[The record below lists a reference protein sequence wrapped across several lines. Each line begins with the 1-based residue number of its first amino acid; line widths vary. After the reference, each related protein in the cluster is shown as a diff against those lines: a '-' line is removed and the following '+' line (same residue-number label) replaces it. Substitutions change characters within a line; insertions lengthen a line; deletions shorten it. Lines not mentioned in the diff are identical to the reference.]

1 MKFLNRFIII
11 LTLLLIVSL
20 GSVKAETLEEI
31 TKELNDIKESISKL
45 DTSEVK
51 EAVVIDKALN
61 EITKAVDFVN
71 DKVNAGD
78 IKAAVSAVNFANQAM
93 SDIAT
98 SALPKEFDTE
108 VIKKG
113 EDFSAEKMAEIV
125 DITGGLTANKEEK
138 TQKLVQDMIEANV
151 KGLDTF
157 AISESLN
164 EIGIKTINSGDFAK
178 TIAQTEL
185 ARPGQE
191 LRRTRDISKELEDQV
206 RFGAIIGTSAEEVDL
221 ALRQVEVIREGD
233 PRKIRA
239 FEIEKYGKAL
249 GLSADAINKGVQ
261 AVYSGDI
268 ETEKQ
273 VSLEIINAMKESP
286 DWKVN
291 IEINDAVMNDFM
303 AEEIAKEKVVYAVMN
318 NKAFGALDTSA
329 YKEGVVVHD
338 VYGYIDAQKGHQQT
352 ISEFAN
358 EVGNYL
364 ASVGSIDSDTIRD
377 VKYQI
382 NRQSVNGLSSKTI
395 GAMVMAE
402 LEGDEYKDAYYAI
415 DRSWTDFEARGIHTL
430 AYSAAKVEAILM
442 NDRYAHTTATYSN
455 DYAVKLTDSQ
465 QSDISKVYDNAL
477 GQIDKQNAVIA
488 LEAVKQTTQIA
499 TKTVHELT
507 PKVDS
512 LEAKV
517 ESLTSDKNYLTIKA
531 EVDEVKEYRE
541 KLMKDLTEKKINH
554 PEYFAKISSKQ
565 AGVSHDYLA
574 KSAEFVKLQSE
585 IDKAKRALSSTKN
598 SLAITKNA
606 MNTATQN
613 AAAAGVSVEI
623 ISQVVSSTAGKA
635 SVVAAKASQAAQVA
649 ATKAA
654 QQAAEKSAITS
665 QKVAEQAAAK
675 ATEAATAKV
684 AEEVSAA
691 AASKAAEQAKAAS
704 KAAEQ
709 AAAKASQAA
718 QVAATKAAQQAADAA
733 TKASQQAAEAA
744 ARQAAK
750 AAATAAQE
758 EAQQAAKQA
767 AAVAAKTAATEVA
780 KKAAAAAQQ
789 AAQQAKEAAA
799 QAAQAA
805 ASDAAEAAAT
815 AAKQAAQQAAQQLA
829 TAAIE
834 AAKQQVANSAAA
846 ASVAAQSAAKEA
858 AKVAQQKSHM
868 LDPDTF
874 DAAHLANQKIA
885 QEAQAA
891 AKEAAENAT
900 QAAATATAAQE
911 AVQGIASISK
921 EALSEAQKA
930 AKEAVELATTKA
942 TAEVVE
948 QAKAE
953 ITKEARD
960 AARDAAIAAAK
971 EVTGEVRAAMSA
983 KEVSNLRAEIQS
995 HIQDIYNETGIGM
1008 SSKDPNYEKV
1018 NAEFSKKSWD
1028 EKKAVFD
1035 KLNELKKAKQQAA
1048 HGQQGV
1054 DY

>member
-249 GLSADAINKGVQ
+249 GISAGAINKGVQ
-261 AVYSGDI
+261 AIYSGDI

-273 VSLEIINAMKESP
+273 VFLEIIDAMKESP
-286 DWKVN
+286 DWEIN

-635 SVVAAKASQAAQVA
+635 SVVAAKV
-649 ATKAA
+649 A
-654 QQAAEKSAITS
+654 QQAATQAAEKAAITS

-684 AEEVSAA
+684 AEEVSVA

-930 AKEAVELATTKA
+930 AKEAVELATIKA
-942 TAEVVE
+942 TEEVVE

-953 ITKEARD
+953 ITKEAKD